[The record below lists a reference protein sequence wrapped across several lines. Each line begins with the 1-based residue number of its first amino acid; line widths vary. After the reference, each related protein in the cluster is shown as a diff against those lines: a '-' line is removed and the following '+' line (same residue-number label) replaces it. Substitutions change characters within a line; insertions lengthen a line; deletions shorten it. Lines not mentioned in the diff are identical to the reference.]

1 MPDSMPSAASP
12 SAERPVEQ
20 VVVTFFDLPCLAVRA
35 ANGSIYLAMRD
46 LCDAIGVQ
54 LSAQLRRIRT
64 HTQLRKGLLTFR
76 VKTAGGFQDQE
87 FLHLQITA
95 TWLLL
100 INSART
106 SPTTRQRLD
115 YLQEYLVQE
124 VYAAFARLTGLPEH
138 STRAIEDLDDLRTID
153 AHIAALAEQQARLQ
167 ERQGALESRQADL
180 ETSQDKAR
188 DAWRELRTDL
198 RELLTRMQSIE
209 AKQEGTITRAQRG
222 YIYQLV
228 MRWSEAEAERRQI
241 TVGAARAACW
251 GTIKAKYKLARYED
265 LPIATYAEC
274 VTFIKQSYTRITGAD
289 LDLPEQQTLDLE

>member
-1 MPDSMPSAASP
+1 MLDSIPGDPSST
-12 SAERPVEQ
+12 AERPVEQ

-35 ANGSIYLAMRD
+35 ANGAIYLAIRD
-46 LCDAIGVQ
+46 LCDALGVQ
-54 LSAQLRRIRT
+54 LSAQLRRIRS
-64 HTQLRKGLLTFR
+64 HTQLRKGLRPFR
-76 VKTAGGFQDQE
+76 VTTAGGFQDQE

-95 TWLLL
+95 TWLLM

-106 SPTTRQRLD
+106 APGTRQRLD

-138 STRAIEDLDDLRTID
+138 TTYDIEDLDDLRKVD
-153 AHIAALAEQQARLQ
+153 RHIAALTEQHAAFQKQQA
-167 ERQGALESRQADL
+167 ALETRQTGL

-198 RELLTRMQSIE
+198 RELLIRMQAIE
-209 AKQEGTITRAQRG
+209 AKQEGAITKTQRG

-228 MRWSEAEAERRQI
+228 LHWSEAEAKHRQLAI
-241 TVGAARAACW
+241 GAARAACW
-251 GTIKAKYKLARYED
+251 GTIKARFKLARYED
-265 LPIATYAEC
+265 LPIARYAEC
-274 VTFIKQSYTRITGAD
+274 AAFIKQAYANITGTD